1 MSAILIYRHRFDF
14 EDGAILEIVVWRLHA
29 PVKGCTHPFK
39 YRLYY
44 GVPGRRLIGY
54 DNEHPKGDHRHHG
67 DSEKPYRFDTPEKL
81 IEDFLADINERR
93 NA

>member
-1 MSAILIYRHRFDF
+1 MSSILIYRHRFNF
-14 EDGAILEIVVWRLHA
+14 EGGAILEIVVWRLPA

-39 YRLYY
+39 YRLVY
-44 GVPGRRLIGY
+44 GAPGKRLIGY
-54 DNEHPKGDHRHHG
+54 DNEHPESDHRHDG

-81 IEDFLADINERR
+81 IDDFLADINERR